1 MAVSATPTALPGADL
16 DVAESGSEWGRAAG
30 RRCAVPIAIGSIGFL
45 LAVAFSWVPS
55 IWYDE
60 SATVVSI
67 TRSWPQ
73 LFAMLQSVDAVH
85 GLYYVVMHL
94 WIDLVG
100 YTPFTLRLPSA
111 IATGLS
117 AGLTVILVRQLA
129 TNRLAIISG
138 VVFCLLPRV
147 TWMGA
152 EGRSYAATALLAIV
166 LTLVFVAAWRRSA
179 ANISRGRQAA
189 WWLLYALVA
198 VLATTTFVYLALVIV
213 GHGVT
218 AVWTFIQ
225 SRKRARRLLSAGA
238 RSAGWSPLVGF
249 ASAAALSGVAIAPL
263 ALEASRQSAQVSWI
277 SPISLKTLHGVFV
290 SQWFIGNLP
299 FALVGCMLAALTLV
313 LLLVPRLRARLRLSQ
328 LQSDQP
334 RLGQP
339 QPDHSR
345 LDQPQPDMPVR
356 TGPAPPTLISVV
368 APWLLVPTFGLIAA
382 SAFIAPLYSPR
393 YVTDAVA
400 AIAILMAIAIDA
412 LRRNWQCA
420 VVIALCAA
428 VAAPQYIEQRTPAG
442 KPDGTMGTAW
452 SEIAAFITAER
463 VMERDAQSRT
473 PGSALEGSRPTEAII
488 YGPLRR
494 HPSATTRAIA
504 YSYPDAFAG
513 LIDVT
518 LRTPAAK
525 TGALWE
531 TRHEL
536 TEALD
541 PAGLDRLNLRGSPTA
556 NGAGE
561 GGNAASGS
569 PRVVWLVTSNR
580 QDLRPE
586 ATLRLGQLGYH
597 VGGEWAFT
605 AVNVVRY
612 ER

>member
-1 MAVSATPTALPGADL
+1 MAVAAGSTSSPGAVS
-16 DVAESGSEWGRAAG
+16 DVAAAG
-30 RRCAVPIAIGSIGFL
+30 SAWSGASRRRFAVPIAIGTIGFL
-45 LAVAFSWVPS
+45 LTVAFSWVPS

-85 GLYYVVMHL
+85 GLYYVFMHL

-117 AGLTVILVRQLA
+117 AGLTVVLVRQLA
-129 TNRLAIISG
+129 TNRLAIIAG
-138 VVFCLLPRV
+138 ALFCLLPRV

-179 ANISRGRQAA
+179 ANVSRRRQAI

-225 SRKRARRLLSAGA
+225 SRHRTRRVLSAGA
-238 RSAGWSPLVGF
+238 QSPGWSALVGF

-277 SPISLKTLHGVFV
+277 SPISPETLHGVFV

-299 FALVGCMLAALTLV
+299 FAIVGCVLAAITLV

-328 LQSDQP
+328 SQLANSQP
-334 RLGQP
+334 GHSQP
-339 QPDHSR
+339 G
-345 LDQPQPDMPVR
+345 MPAP
-356 TGPAPPTLISVV
+356 TGPALPTLMAVV

-420 VVIALCAA
+420 AVLALCTA
-428 VAAPQYIEQRTPAG
+428 VAAPQYIAQRTPAG

-452 SEIAAFITAER
+452 SEIAAFIAAER
-463 VMERDAQSRT
+463 ALERDAESRSPT
-473 PGSALEGSRPTEAII
+473 ALEGSRPTEAII

-513 LIDVT
+513 LLDVT
-518 LRTPAAK
+518 LRTPAAE

-531 TRHEL
+531 TRYEL

-541 PAGLDRLNLRGSPTA
+541 PAGLDRLNLRSSLTA

-561 GGNAASGS
+561 RAGAASGS

-586 ATLRLGQLGYH
+586 ATFELRQLGYR
-597 VGGEWAFT
+597 VGGEWAFI
-605 AVNVVRY
+605 AVNIVRY